1 MTDLDRF
8 AELLRREGAG
18 YNQPPD
24 APADS
29 IWRGVEEGLADAAAA
44 SSGTAGG
51 PRAAAAPAA
60 ADLADAAPFD
70 VRGYHAPP
78 PTPRD
83 EMWTRIEPGLSH
95 GQPAIAGTGERLSTR
110 RGTRRRA
117 AWAVGLAAAASLV
130 LGLAIGRET
139 DPVAQHETAIVPSPP
154 TSVADRDTDPN
165 VPHAPAA
172 LPPSS
177 QGFAEA
183 RSPVSVAAAVPP
195 ADLTVEPSGAMD
207 AERPAVQRNTTQL
220 HRDYETARYLDRA
233 ATMLTAFRIDQRT
246 PASER
251 DLARWAREV
260 LVETRIHL
268 DVPVT
273 RPPAEHA
280 LLEDLELVLL
290 QISALGPGSPDFEWQ
305 LARES
310 MEWNGTLARLR
321 QARSAGGL

>member
-1 MTDLDRF
+1 MTDRDRF

-18 YNQPPD
+18 YNRPPD

-29 IWRGVEEGLADAAAA
+29 IWRGVEEGLANAAAA
-44 SSGTAGG
+44 SSGTPGG
-51 PRAAAAPAA
+51 PMAAAAPAD

-83 EMWTRIEPGLSH
+83 EMWARIEPGLSH
-95 GQPAIAGTGERLSTR
+95 GQPAVAATGERLSTR

-130 LGLAIGRET
+130 LGLAIGRGT
-139 DPVAQHETAIVPSPP
+139 DPARQQETAIVASPAA
-154 TSVADRDTDPN
+154 SVAERDADLH
-165 VPHAPAA
+165 VPPEQAA

-177 QGFAEA
+177 QDFAEA
-183 RSPVSVAAAVPP
+183 GSQVSMAAVVPP
-195 ADLTVEPSGAMD
+195 VDPTIEPSGAMD